1 MVAGSERCL
10 AFLIFLFFW
19 LLYVLRIAR
28 NDELALLPDGLC
40 VVRNASYVCEID
52 YCAIGYGSQNNCRAV
67 AGQFSV
73 TVARLRVVC

>member
-1 MVAGSERCL
+1 MPSFSDL
-10 AFLIFLFFW
+10 LIL
-19 LLYVLRIAR
+19 LVLYVLRIAR